1 MRRLSAVTLAWRNY
15 LYANPNGYFNYSGE
29 IISRGAQIQE
39 ERNAILN
46 QMQTDEPDMNQIQMS
61 EEEIAFQ
68 IENLEEMADEF
79 ACYADCYHFY
89 ETTKEL
95 QHMVLDD
102 LLNNG
107 TESEFYIVA
116 DEWKAYAEN
125 AYMFVRDLKKQFGYV
140 VNGKAQEL
148 LCQLMDLQIRPEE
161 RENLQT
167 AKKQLEER
175 IQQSIEKYFFSEE
188 SQTKN
193 IPVAEDNH
201 ELAEEIIRQMTEEM
215 TLNVKEEQE
224 DLPAAE
230 SDMEL
235 AEEMS
240 EEELMLL
247 EAQAE
252 QGMVMER

>member
-1 MRRLSAVTLAWRNY
+1 MRRLSAVTLAWRNF
-15 LYANPNGYFNYSGE
+15 LYANPAGYCNNPEDLCARVSL
-29 IISRGAQIQE
+29 IQD
-39 ERNAILN
+39 EREAILN
-46 QMQTDEPDMNQIQMS
+46 QMLKDEPNMNEIQMS
-61 EEEIAFQ
+61 KEEIAFQ

-95 QHMVLDD
+95 QHMVLDN

-116 DEWKAYAEN
+116 DEWKTYAEN
-125 AYMFVRDLKKQFGYV
+125 ADMFVRDMKEQFGYV
-140 VNGKAQEL
+140 VNGKEQRL
-148 LCQLMDLQIRPEE
+148 LRQLMDLQIRPEE

-201 ELAEEIIRQMTEEM
+201 ELAEEIIWQMTEEM
-215 TLNVKEEQE
+215 TRNVKKEQE
-224 DLPAAE
+224 YLPAAE

-240 EEELMLL
+240 EEEAMLL
-247 EAQAE
+247 EAQAD
-252 QGMVMER
+252 QGMAMER